1 MDHQGAKTILE
12 RPVRAAWDRKGILA
26 PVLLVAVVASGCV
39 STGGMEPPGVTL
51 VNLEMTEMTLFETTL
66 SAQVRI
72 ANTNPEPLTV
82 EGASFKLVLDGRKV
96 GSGMTSEVVTV
107 ERLDSQVVTAIFHVN
122 NASLLLRL
130 RDVFENEAVSYGISG
145 KLYVKGALGTRRLK
159 VEQVGRLDL
168 RGDLSSPSYTGMDG

>member
-1 MDHQGAKTILE
+1 MNAQETRTVGAGLIL
-12 RPVRAAWDRKGILA
+12 RPWVCGRSLA
-26 PVLLVAVVASGCV
+26 FVVLVVVAASGCV
-39 STGGMEPPGVTL
+39 STGGMEPPAVTL
-51 VNLEMTEMTLFETTL
+51 VNLEMTDMTLFETTL
-66 SAQVRI
+66 TAKVRI
-72 ANTNPEPLTV
+72 ANTNPDPLTV

-107 ERLDSQVVTAIFHVN
+107 ERLDSQVVNAVFHVN

-168 RGDLSSPSYTGMDG
+168 RGEPSISSTEVDS